1 MVEHSYK
8 TAISPLPVDSI
19 RLEWTDTQRN
29 RKIPVKI
36 HFPKSRDQV
45 CPVIIFSHC
54 LGGSRE
60 GYGYLARYWS
70 QYGYVCVHPQHPG
83 SDVSIWQNLP
93 PGHVMQ
99 ALRAAAL
106 EPSNPE
112 ERLQDIAFILRE
124 LMNLAPTADRPL
136 PILDLNRMGIAGH
149 SFGSMTT
156 LTIAGHDFVE
166 IDNSLPSHLRFKA
179 ALAMSS
185 PIPKSS
191 ERQSAEFGRIKIPC
205 LHMTGTED
213 TIPIST
219 TRAEERRIPFD
230 CTHLAPS
237 YLINFQGGDHM
248 VFAGL
253 ARNKAREQADA
264 FIHTMIEDSSLAL
277 WDTYLKQDAHAKDWL
292 ENGGLTNSLGTR
304 GHFEV
309 KHPK

>member
-1 MVEHSYK
+1 MVEHSFK
-8 TAISPLPVDSI
+8 TTIPPFSVDSI

-29 RKIPVKI
+29 RNVPIKI

-60 GYGYLARYWS
+60 GYGYLGRYWS

-83 SDVSIWQNLP
+83 SDASIWQNLP

-99 ALRAAAL
+99 ALRSAAL
-106 EPSNPE
+106 EPNNPKD
-112 ERLQDIAFILRE
+112 RLLDIAFILRE
-124 LMNLAPTADRPL
+124 LMTLAPMSGRL
-136 PILDLNRMGIAGH
+136 FPILDFTRMGIAGH

-156 LTIAGHDFVE
+156 LTIAEHDFVE
-166 IDNSLPSHLRFKA
+166 MDDSLPSHLHFNA

-185 PIPKSS
+185 PIPKSP
-191 ERQSAEFGRIKIPC
+191 ERQVAEFGQIKIPC

-237 YLINFQGGDHM
+237 YLLNFQGGDHM

-264 FIHTMIEDSSLAL
+264 FIHTLIEDSSLAF
-277 WDTYLKQDAHAKDWL
+277 WDCYLKEDPRAKDWL

-304 GHFEV
+304 GHFEM
-309 KHPK
+309 KYPK